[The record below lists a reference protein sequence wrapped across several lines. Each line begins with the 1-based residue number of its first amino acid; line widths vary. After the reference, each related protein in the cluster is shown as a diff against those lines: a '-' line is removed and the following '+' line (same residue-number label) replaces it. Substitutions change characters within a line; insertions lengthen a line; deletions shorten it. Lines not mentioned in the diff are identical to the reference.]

1 MTPTFQII
9 LILTSLIT
17 AGLILRRIQ
26 KSQVQIQDSL
36 FWLFFSGLLLFLSL
50 FPKVAET
57 VTNLLGISLPVNFVF
72 LFIIFLLIIH
82 QFQLTLR
89 LSKLDY
95 KVKELVQTLAIERLK
110 HDE

>member
-1 MTPTFQII
+1 MTLLFQLI
-9 LILTSLIT
+9 LIFVSLIT
-17 AGLILRRIQ
+17 AGLILRRIR
-26 KSQVQIQDSL
+26 KSQIQIQDSL

-50 FPKVAET
+50 FPVVAEKIT
-57 VTNLLGISLPVNFVF
+57 HLLGISLPVNFIF

-89 LSKLDY
+89 LSKLDN
-95 KVKELVQTLAIERLK
+95 KVKELVQTLAIERLE